1 MPTYLMTCKKCE
13 KDQDVFAWISE
24 YEAGL
29 KCDCGSVL
37 TTRQIT
43 APALRGAEPSDW
55 KHKKVEAPRVPINII
70 NERPDGTS
78 EVIRY
83 GHKTDL

>member
-1 MPTYLMTCKKCE
+1 MPTYNMKCKSCE
-13 KDQDVFAWISE
+13 TEMEVFASISE
-24 YEAGL
+24 KEAGL
-29 KCDCGSVL
+29 KCPCGGPLV
-37 TTRQIT
+37 TNGFY
-43 APALRGAEPSDW
+43 APVLRGAEPSDW
-55 KHKKVEAPRVPINII
+55 KHKKAEAPRVPINLI